1 MIGRRSFTSVLLAF
15 LASLAA
21 GCTPAGFIAGR
32 ILRAP
37 NRQPEWVAP
46 DPRVYLDFNPRFV
59 EGLPRRSFDAPGLA
73 PLADDAARL
82 SYRVVP
88 PAAYHLVA
96 RVTNHVE
103 GRISRPEYQFD
114 RTVPAPP
121 IAGLQHPRG
130 TVVLLHGYGLSQGS
144 MLPWA
149 FWCGERG
156 WRSILV
162 DLRGHGRSTG
172 RRISFGPVEVAE
184 LQALLEHLD
193 QSEPLPRPI
202 VVLGMSFGGAL
213 ALRWAASNPAIHSA
227 VALAPYPRLG
237 AAAERMRADFA
248 PAFPSFL
255 LRQAMASIPRSLAV
269 PPQVLDTIAS
279 LPPRPPRALL
289 VASDADVIAPPRDV
303 EELHAACRHGS
314 ALMVVHGVSH
324 EELMLR
330 LDLAGDTVERWLH
343 QAAGEER

>member
-1 MIGRRSFTSVLLAF
+1 MIGRRTFTSVLLAV

-21 GCTPAGFIAGR
+21 GCTPGGFIAGR

-73 PLADDAARL
+73 PLADDPARL
-82 SYRVVP
+82 SYRIVP

-103 GRISRPEYQFD
+103 GRSSRPEYHFD
-114 RTVPAPP
+114 RAVPAPP
-121 IAGLQHPRG
+121 LAGLKHPQG

-149 FWCGERG
+149 FWCGDRG
-156 WRSILV
+156 WRTILV

-184 LQALLEHLD
+184 IQALLQHLD
-193 QSEPLPRPI
+193 QPEPLPRPI
-202 VVLGMSFGGAL
+202 VVLGMSYGGAL
-213 ALRWAASNPAIHSA
+213 ALRWAASSPAIHSA

-237 AAAERMRADFA
+237 PAAERLRADFA

-255 LRQAMASIPRSLAV
+255 LRQAMASIPRTLAV
-269 PPQVLDTIAS
+269 PPQALDTIAS
-279 LPPRPPRALL
+279 LQPRPPRALL

-303 EELHAACRHGS
+303 EELHAACGDGS

-330 LDLAGDTVERWLH
+330 LDLVGDAVERWLDH
-343 QAAGEER
+343 ATGEER